1 MRKFISLLTLSA
13 FLIVG
18 CNSPTQPQ
26 QPNEIDEVDEIEMML
41 NDVND
46 NDVQFDMSEAGD
58 DDKKGK
64 RDKSIK
70 KYKKKVK
77 KQGFRKVI
85 RRLTKY
91 LTNYPN
97 EEAQEYLDAAKVNM
111 ATIKEKFKN
120 KGREGL
126 KELVKETRQ
135 RLRKAIKAVDVLEKV
150 EKKEED

>member
-1 MRKFISLLTLSA
+1 MKEFISLLTLSA

-26 QPNEIDEVDEIEMML
+26 QPNEIDEIEMML
-41 NDVND
+41 NEVND
-46 NDVQFDMSEAGD
+46 NDVPFVMSGAGD

-91 LTNYPN
+91 LTNNPN

-120 KGREGL
+120 KDREGL

-135 RLRKAIKAVDVLEKV
+135 KLRKAIKAVRKARKSD
-150 EKKEED
+150 

>member
-26 QPNEIDEVDEIEMML
+26 QPNEIDEINEIEMML

-46 NDVQFDMSEAGD
+46 NDVQFDMSGAGD

-111 ATIKEKFKN
+111 ATMKEKFKN
-120 KGREGL
+120 KDREGL
-126 KELVKETRQ
+126 KELFKETRQ
-135 RLRKAIKAVDVLEKV
+135 LLRKAIKAVREARKGD
-150 EKKEED
+150 